1 MTEPAQQQKPLDT
14 LTSAEVRG
22 DLKAA
27 LGARKELGPE
37 MEEQVIE
44 AFLTRIQERIDARVS
59 RDLRSPNDGHDA
71 VHHRAK
77 PELVVAPSLALAIP
91 LVAIA
96 GGEAGA
102 LGIAS
107 VMIVVLAINLVYF
120 LGRY

>member
-1 MTEPAQQQKPLDT
+1 MTEPSQGQKPIDT
-14 LTSAEVRG
+14 LTSPEIRG

-27 LGARKELGPE
+27 IGARKELGPE

-44 AFLTRIQERIDARVS
+44 AFLVRIQERIDARVFRYLGS
-59 RDLRSPNDGHDA
+59 QSSEPEA
-71 VHHRAK
+71 THHRRK

-96 GGEAGA
+96 GAEAGS
-102 LGIAS
+102 LGILS

-120 LGRY
+120 IGK

>member
-1 MTEPAQQQKPLDT
+1 MTDPAQRQQPLDT
-14 LTSAEVRG
+14 LTSTEVRG

-27 LGARKELGPE
+27 VGARKELGPE

-44 AFLTRIQERIDARVS
+44 AFLQRIQERIDARVS
-59 RDLRSPNDGHDA
+59 RDLGSHPQGHEKA
-71 VHHRAK
+71 HHEAK
-77 PELVVAPSLALAIP
+77 PELVVAPSLALSIP

-107 VMIVVLAINLVYF
+107 VMLVVLIINLTYF
-120 LGRY
+120 LRR